1 MLNKGVIMYIIG
13 LGGSLHDFS
22 ACLIKNGEIV
32 VAIEEERI
40 TRVKHA
46 IDKKIL
52 QDAIINNQVWKL
64 ISQID
69 KNTLKQSVEYCLEY
83 EGISMNDVEY
93 VITTDSNAYLPYI
106 KTLDNV
112 ITIRHHMAHAAS
124 AYYTS
129 GFDEAAILVVDGR
142 GSSISV
148 NNKIGYE
155 SVSFVLGKGNRLKVL
170 DRIIDYSVGH
180 FYTDFTL
187 GIGFD
192 ILEEGKTMGLSSY
205 GKDTYVHTFRECFEL
220 QENGKIMFRL
230 KDSEIREKVRKI
242 VIDSNNDFQ
251 VRADLAFAVQKL
263 TEDIM
268 MHYIKYI
275 KELTGVSKLCIAG
288 GVGLN
293 SVANGVIYD
302 SNIFEEIFIFPAC
315 GDNGLSI
322 GAAMYGAY
330 YLGRSS

>member
-1 MLNKGVIMYIIG
+1 MYIIG

-22 ACLIKNGEIV
+22 ACLMKDGEIV

-40 TRVKHA
+40 TRQKHA

-52 QDAIINNQVWKL
+52 QEAILNNQIWKL
-64 ISQID
+64 TNQID
-69 KNTLKQSVEYCLEY
+69 KDTLKKSVEYCLEY
-83 EGISMNDVEY
+83 AGISMSDVDY
-93 VITTDSNAYLPYI
+93 VITTDSNTYLPYI

-112 ITIRHHMAHAAS
+112 IVIRHHIAHAAS
-124 AYYTS
+124 AYYSS

-148 NNKIGYE
+148 NNRSGYE
-155 SVSFVLGKGNRLKVL
+155 SVSFAIGKKKKLKVL
-170 DRIIDYSVGH
+170 DRIIDHSVGH

-187 GIGFD
+187 GIGFG

-205 GKDTYVHTFRECFEL
+205 GKNTYVDTFRDCFEL
-220 QENGKIMFRL
+220 PENGKIVFKL
-230 KDSEIREKVRKI
+230 SDFEIREKVKEI

-263 TEDIM
+263 TEEIM
-268 MHYIKYI
+268 LHFVKYI
-275 KELTGVSKLCIAG
+275 KELTGASKLCIAG

-293 SVANGVIYD
+293 SVANGVIFD
-302 SNIFEEIFIFPAC
+302 SNIFEDVFIFPAC

-330 YLGRSS
+330 YLGRSN

>member
-1 MLNKGVIMYIIG
+1 MYIIG

-22 ACLIKNGEIV
+22 ACLMKDGKIV

-40 TRVKHA
+40 TRQKHA

-52 QDAIINNQVWKL
+52 QEAILNNQIWKL
-64 ISQID
+64 TNQID
-69 KNTLKQSVEYCLEY
+69 KNTLKESVEYCLKY
-83 EGISMNDVEY
+83 EGITISDVDY
-93 VITTDSNAYLPYI
+93 VITTDSNMYLPYI

-112 ITIRHHMAHAAS
+112 VFIRHHIAHAAS

-129 GFDEAAILVVDGR
+129 GYNEAAILVVDGR
-142 GSSISV
+142 GSFITA
-148 NNKIGYE
+148 NNRSGYE
-155 SVSFVLGKGNRLKVL
+155 SVSFALGKEKKLKIL
-170 DRIIDYSVGH
+170 DRIIDQSVGH

-187 GIGFD
+187 GIGFN

-205 GKDTYVHTFRECFEL
+205 GKETYVNAFKDCFEL
-220 QENGKIMFRL
+220 QENGKIVF
-230 KDSEIREKVRKI
+230 KYSDSEIREKVKKI

-263 TEDIM
+263 TEEIM
-268 MHYIKYI
+268 LHFVKYL
-275 KELTGVSKLCIAG
+275 KKLTGVSKLCIVG

-293 SVANGVIYD
+293 SVANGVILD
-302 SNIFEEIFIFPAC
+302 SNIFEEVFIFPAC

-322 GAAMYGAY
+322 GSAMYGTY
-330 YLGRSS
+330 FLGGSN